1 MQVALE
7 VLPNNPQSTHLREV
21 ITPVV
26 YFLVLTSIIV
36 HGITIP
42 IGKAGSR
49 SLTLTRS
56 LTFSRSNTIN
66 NDGVDTSGI
75 TTPGGLSGSGI
86 TSEGDQR
93 RGNGLHNI
101 SRLPP
106 PILAGLGE
114 LPIRELI
121 DNSSSSSGDIQSQAG
136 MEVGGLTSRMKGSRD
151 VRFQDE
157 DKASSSQ

>member
-1 MQVALE
+1 VQVALE

-49 SLTLTRS
+49 GLTLTRS

-66 NDGVDTSGI
+66 TEG
-75 TTPGGLSGSGI
+75 PEGSGR
-86 TSEGDQR
+86 EGER
-93 RGNGLHNI
+93 RGHLHDV

-106 PILAGLGE
+106 PILAGSGQLPARELEDTSLDSRSQVQIE
-114 LPIRELI
+114 LPDSADRTRFNRDIR
-121 DNSSSSSGDIQSQAG
+121 
-136 MEVGGLTSRMKGSRD
+136 
-151 VRFQDE
+151 FHDE
-157 DKASSSQ
+157 E